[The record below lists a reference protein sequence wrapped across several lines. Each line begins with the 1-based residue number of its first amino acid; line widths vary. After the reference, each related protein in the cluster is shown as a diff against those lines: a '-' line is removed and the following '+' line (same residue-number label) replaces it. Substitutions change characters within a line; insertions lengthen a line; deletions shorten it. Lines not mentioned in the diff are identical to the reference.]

1 MTHGILK
8 FSVFVTLTLT
18 INFLI
23 YHVLTSLTPSLS
35 GPNEEPDHKADNGAD
50 QKPDHAQEPDHETE
64 LARNRLSPAA
74 LERLVSTLA
83 RVSAL
88 APGVRPSPG
97 CVAPALQT
105 LVCEEHTGLRGEY
118 SYN

>member
-18 INFLI
+18 INVLI
-23 YHVLTSLTPSLS
+23 YHVLTNLTPSLS
-35 GPNEEPDHKADNGAD
+35 GPDHDR
-50 QKPDHAQEPDHETE
+50 DHDHDHETDHETDHEAE
-64 LARNRLSPAA
+64 LARNRLPPAA

-105 LVCEEHTGLRGEY
+105 LVCEAHTGLRGEY
-118 SYN
+118 LST